1 MTQNKFETKI
11 KPVLTYVGTIGAT
24 ILSIAY
30 VLIILVLIKGF
41 KVEKLLQTTIF
52 SLVSAGIGFVIMQ
65 FLKVQGIS
73 FAKNLEENEKILK
86 QYYAM
91 KIKGRKLH
99 SISYYWTL
107 SIIKDIIVKCITI
120 AATSVG
126 LVYIVIKGSNDWNLL
141 LLAIVNL
148 LMFFCF
154 GLLAL
159 NKAYDFFNEEHMAF
173 IKDKI
178 KENTV
183 C

>member
-99 SISYYWTL
+99 SISYY
-107 SIIKDIIVKCITI
+107 
-120 AATSVG
+120 
-126 LVYIVIKGSNDWNLL
+126 
-141 LLAIVNL
+141 
-148 LMFFCF
+148 
-154 GLLAL
+154 
-159 NKAYDFFNEEHMAF
+159 
-173 IKDKI
+173 
-178 KENTV
+178 
-183 C
+183 